1 MADPAPSVGPAT
13 SSDMFGGLD
22 IDKLVR
28 QSMPTPTVNEKK
40 IVDATKAASAE
51 EARSKDPIY
60 DKLLQSD
67 KENLERVH
75 KAADGIQPVELKE
88 WDAKKELANHTT
100 DPMEIFGS
108 FGFIATQLASAFTRM
123 PFVNGLNAASGFI
136 NGVREHDT
144 QGYEK
149 AYEAFKTNTDIA
161 IKRHNIQREAYD
173 DAAKRFSTDHSA
185 YLSELEVLST
195 KFGDKRTQALI
206 EGGYIK
212 ELEELHRS
220 RESAA
225 RGMLQA
231 LPQVETLYAKNRAA
245 DQLRKDGKN
254 DAEIYHELYAPAYSN
269 NIGNFK
275 VQRINARAQEIAK
288 ENGRESPN
296 GEDWD
301 KATASVNSSFN
312 PAKGNNAAAAD
323 ADEVIKNLNKDGLN
337 LPPEVNAEIRNV
349 LGDKSS
355 SAVAGVRKSALVN
368 ALEEIR
374 AQKDSG
380 DKPMDSQKASKIIND
395 ALEQANSGKV
405 KIDQA
410 LVNQFA
416 QYPDMNAKKFG
427 YVGVKNQERI
437 MNAIQSSEQIEHI
450 AKYAADNPESIGIV
464 ADAARKINVDAYKA
478 LITNPGQY
486 ISKLTND
493 RDNAIDAAAKEKGLS
508 TDQAAKAKVLNKMLA
523 TQAFA
528 DAAQAGSR
536 GATIYLDKA
545 FREIYQQASSPSAFF
560 DILRVRQQDS
570 DNLLS
575 KYDMSLKDR
584 KDVKDR
590 FQFYQN
596 PEAYLT
602 KAVTSKPPAVP
613 SAAKREVGK
622 SYHTPKG
629 DLIWGGNGEWY
640 TKEEW
645 SKVEGGHGANP

>member
-1 MADPAPSVGPAT
+1 MADPAPSVAPAT

-28 QSMPTPTVNEKK
+28 QSMPSSNVNEKK
-40 IVDATKAASAE
+40 IIETTKAASAE
-51 EARSKDPIY
+51 EARQKDPIY
-60 DKLLQSD
+60 DKMLQSD
-67 KENLERVH
+67 KENIERVH

-88 WDAKKELANHTT
+88 WDAKKELAAHTT

-123 PFVNGLNAASGFI
+123 PGINGLNAAAGFI

-144 QGYEK
+144 EGYTK
-149 AYEAFKTNTDIA
+149 AYEAFKTNTDIQ
-161 IKRHNIQREAYD
+161 IKRHNIQREAYE
-173 DAAKRFSTDHSA
+173 DAAKRFSTDHAA
-185 YLSELEVLST
+185 YASELEALAT
-195 KFGDKRTQALI
+195 KFGDKRSQALLQ
-206 EGGYIK
+206 GGYIK

-225 RGMLQA
+225 RGMLAA

-245 DQLRKDGKN
+245 DVLRAEGKD
-254 DAEIYHELYAPAYSN
+254 DAAIYHELYAPAYSN

-275 VQRINARAQEIAK
+275 VQRINQMAQEIAK
-288 ENGRESPN
+288 ENGRDTPN
-296 GEDWD
+296 SEDFG

-312 PAKGNNAAAAD
+312 PGKGNNAAAAD

-337 LPPEVNAEIRNV
+337 LPPEVNAEVRNV

-355 SAVAGVRKSALVN
+355 SAVSGVRKSALVN

-374 AQKDSG
+374 AQKDNG
-380 DKPMDSQKASKIIND
+380 EKPMDSQRASKIIND
-395 ALEQANSGKV
+395 ALEQANSGKT

-410 LVNQFA
+410 LVNQFP
-416 QYPDMNAKKFG
+416 QYDGMTTKKFG
-427 YVGVKNQERI
+427 YVGPQNQTRI

-450 AKYAADNPESIGIV
+450 AKYAADNPEAIGLV
-464 ADAARKINVDAYKA
+464 ADSARRINLDAYKG
-478 LITNPGQY
+478 LMSSPDKY
-486 ISKLTND
+486 ILKVTAD
-493 RDNAIDAAAKEKGLS
+493 RDGAIDAAAKEKGLS
-508 TDQAAKAKVLNKMLA
+508 TDQASKAKVLNKMLA

-545 FREIYQQASSPSAFF
+545 FREIYQQASRPEAFF

-575 KYDMSLKDR
+575 KYDMGLQKR
-584 KDVKDR
+584 KDVKEK
-590 FQFYQN
+590 FPFYGN
-596 PEAYLT
+596 PETYLQ
-602 KAVTSKPPAVP
+602 KALTSKPPAVP
-613 SAAKREVGK
+613 SAASREAGK
-622 SYHTPKG
+622 TYPTSKG
-629 DLIWGGNGEWY
+629 NLVWGGNGSWY
-640 TKEEW
+640 TQEEW
-645 SKVEGGHGANP
+645 AQVHGGN

>member
-1 MADPAPSVGPAT
+1 
-13 SSDMFGGLD
+13 MFGGLD
-22 IDKLVR
+22 IDKLVK
-28 QSMPTPTVNEKK
+28 QSMPSSSVNEPK
-40 IVDATKAASAE
+40 IIAATKAASAE
-51 EARSKDPIY
+51 EAREKAPVY
-60 DKLLQSD
+60 DKLMQAD

-100 DPMEIFGS
+100 EPMEIFGS
-108 FGFIATQLASAFTRM
+108 FGFIFTQLASAFTRM
-123 PFVNGLNAASGFI
+123 PAVNGLNAAAGFI

-173 DAAKRFSTDHSA
+173 DAAKRFSTDHAA
-185 YLSELEVLST
+185 YLSELEALSS
-195 KFGDKRTQALI
+195 KFGDRRTQALL

-220 RESAA
+220 RESSA

-231 LPQVETLYAKNRAA
+231 LPQIETLYAKNRAA
-245 DQLRKDGKN
+245 DVLRAEGKD
-254 DAEIYHELYAPAYSN
+254 DATIYHELYAPAYSN

-275 VQRINARAQEIAK
+275 VQRINQMASEIAK
-288 ENGRESPN
+288 ENGRDTPN
-296 GEDWD
+296 SEDFG
-301 KATASVNSSFN
+301 KATAAVNSSFN
-312 PAKGNNAAAAD
+312 PAKGNTAAQAD
-323 ADEVIKNLNKDGLN
+323 ADEVIKNLNKDGIN
-337 LPPEVNAEIRNV
+337 LPPEVNAEIRNT

-355 SAVAGVRKSALVN
+355 SAVSGARKSALVN

-374 AQKDSG
+374 SQKDSG
-380 DKPMDSQKASKIIND
+380 DKPIDSQKAAKIIND

-410 LVNQFA
+410 LVNQFP
-416 QYPDMNAKKFG
+416 QYDGMNAKKFG

-450 AKYAADNPESIGIV
+450 AKYAADNPEAIGLV

-478 LITNPGQY
+478 LISNSSQY
-486 ISKLTND
+486 ISKLTTD
-493 RDNAIDAAAKEKGLS
+493 RDNAIDAAAKDKGLS

-545 FREIYQQASSPSAFF
+545 FREIYQQASSPAAFF

-590 FQFYQN
+590 FQFYQS
-596 PEAYLT
+596 PESYLQ
-602 KAVTSKPPAVP
+602 KAVTSKQPTVP
-613 SAAKREVGK
+613 SAAHREVGK
-622 SYHTPKG
+622 TYNTSKG
-629 DLIWGGNGEWY
+629 SLVWGGNGMWY
-640 TKEEW
+640 TDEEW
-645 SKVEGGHGANP
+645 AQLHGGH

>member
-1 MADPAPSVGPAT
+1 MADSATSVAPST

-22 IDKLVR
+22 MDKLVR
-28 QSMPTPTVNEKK
+28 QSMPSSNVNEPK
-40 IVDATKAASAE
+40 IIEGMKAATAQ
-51 EARSKDPIY
+51 EARDKAPVY
-60 DKLLQSD
+60 DKLMQAD

-88 WDAKKELANHTT
+88 WDAKKELAKNTT

-123 PFVNGLNAASGFI
+123 PFVNGLNAAAGFI
-136 NGVREHDT
+136 NGVREHDQ

-173 DAAKRFSTDHSA
+173 DAAKRFSTDHNA
-185 YLSELEVLST
+185 YVSELSALSD
-195 KFGDKRTQALI
+195 KFGDRRTQVLL

-212 ELEELHRS
+212 ELEELHRA
-220 RESAA
+220 RESSA

-231 LPQVETLYAKNRAA
+231 MPQIETMYAKNRAA
-245 DQLRKDGKN
+245 DELRIQGKN
-254 DAEIYHELYAPAYSN
+254 DIEIYHELYAPAYSN

-275 VQRINARAQEIAK
+275 VQMIKEKANDIAK
-288 ENGRESPN
+288 SEGRDSPN
-296 GEDWD
+296 SDDWS
-301 KATASVNSSFN
+301 KAIASTNSSFN
-312 PAKGNNAAAAD
+312 PGKGNNAAAAD
-323 ADEVIKNLNKDGLN
+323 ADEVIKNLNRDGVN
-337 LPPEVNAEIRNV
+337 LPPEMNAVIRNT
-349 LGDKSS
+349 LGDKGS
-355 SAVAGVRKSALVN
+355 SAVSGARKSALVN

-374 AQKDSG
+374 AQKETG

-395 ALEQANSGKV
+395 ALEAANSGKV

-410 LVNQFA
+410 LVNQFP
-416 QYPDMNAKKFG
+416 QYDGMNAKKFG

-437 MNAIQSSEQIEHI
+437 MNAIQSSEQIETI
-450 AKYAADNPESIGIV
+450 AKYAAENPESIGLV
-464 ADAARKINVDAYKA
+464 ADAARKINVDAYKG
-478 LITNPGQY
+478 LMTNPASY
-486 ISKLTND
+486 ITKVTTE
-493 RDNAIDAAAKEKGLS
+493 RDSAIDAAAKEKGLS
-508 TDQAAKAKVLNKMLA
+508 QDQAAKAKVLNKMLA

-545 FREIYQQASSPSAFF
+545 FREIYQQASSPPAFF

-584 KDVKDR
+584 KDVKEK
-590 FQFYQN
+590 FPFYQS
-596 PEAYLT
+596 PESFLT
-602 KAVTSKPPAVP
+602 KAVTSKTPAVP
-613 SAAKREVGK
+613 SAAHREVGK
-622 SYHTPKG
+622 PYNTSKG
-629 DLIWGGNGEWY
+629 QLIWGGNGNWY
-640 TKEEW
+640 TAEEW
-645 SKVEGGHGANP
+645 AQLHGGN